1 MIDHPPPTRLYHG
14 TTGDVARRALQ
25 VGLLPRAQSGAASHW
40 DHTVS
45 SNTDLVYLT
54 ACYAPYFAMTAQPK
68 DLPAPDQRWAVLEI
82 DLLALDEKCL
92 MPDED
97 FLEQGSRGAQM
108 PDWCRTLG
116 LNRCRGMKART
127 VWFRQHIEL
136 FHELWEASINH
147 LGTVAHQ
154 GAIPP
159 SAIRR
164 VGIFTPNQE
173 AAQVALSVLDPM
185 IMIQNFKIMNGRYRA
200 ISRWFVGDAITP
212 AEFFGDLFWDAM
224 RGQFEETGIEDLK
237 RVLETHPGLEVIE
250 P

>member
-1 MIDHPPPTRLYHG
+1 MMKFIYHG
-14 TTGDVARRALQ
+14 TTGDVALRALRE
-25 VGLLPRAQSGAASHW
+25 GLRPRVQTGAASHW

-45 SNTDLVYLT
+45 SSTDLVYLT

-82 DLLALDEKCL
+82 DLEALDEDRL

-97 FLEQGSRGAQM
+97 FLEQGSRGVEM
-108 PDWCRTLG
+108 PSWCNELG
-116 LNRCRGMKART
+116 LRRCKGMKART

-136 FHELWEASINH
+136 FHELWEASIDH

-173 AAQVALSVLDPM
+173 AGAIVASVLDPM
-185 IMIQNFKIMNGRYRA
+185 IMIENFKYMNGRYRA
-200 ISRWFVGDAITP
+200 VTRWFVGDAITP
-212 AEFFGDLFWDAM
+212 AEYYGDLFWEAM
-224 RGQFEETGIEDLK
+224 RDKIDDKALEGLK